1 MEQIIQIMP
10 ATDWY
15 SVYDDDSNGRDEELI
30 HPVVCWV
37 LLEDEEE
44 GLRRV
49 DAIDD
54 GTKGWDG
61 EFASEVSNFN
71 RFFYSKDKQ
80 PLFRVLPVSEQK
92 GGKWDDIAGW
102 RAMEIERMKRM
113 HEKDSQ

>member
-80 PLFRVLPVSEQK
+80 PFFRALL
-92 GGKWDDIAGW
+92 
-102 RAMEIERMKRM
+102 
-113 HEKDSQ
+113 HEKDSQYTGYTGGL